1 MTAAATAERPPRN
14 RPAGPSGNPWVLLG
28 RYLRDPL
35 AVMEQCR
42 AHGDVAYV
50 RFPGEHDFY
59 FLSRP
64 DLIRRVLVDDAQSFV
79 KGRALRAGKRLLGE
93 GLLTSEGAEHLVRRR
108 MIQPLFGRRRIR
120 GYAPAVLDAAAAT
133 AGRWR
138 DGETIDLNGE
148 MMRFA
153 LAVVARTI
161 FAADV
166 EREAP
171 EIREVMDASMRVFHR
186 FLLPGSELLWRLPLP
201 ATRRFN
207 AARRDVDRFVFT
219 TIDDRRRRPEQ
230 GDDVLAL
237 MLRAHRETGDEPL
250 PDGALRDESITMILA
265 GHETTAQALTWTWHL
280 LARNRDVERR
290 LLEELSQVLGGRPPG
305 PDDVDALP
313 YTRAVFLETLRLYPP
328 VWALARISTEPYEL
342 DGWRLDAGS
351 TLIMSQWVVHR
362 DARWFPRAAR
372 FLPERWLAQPAP
384 PPGAFFPF
392 GGGPRLC
399 IGERFAIA
407 EAVLALAAI
416 AQRWQVVPHTPA
428 PSLDPRF
435 TLRPHGGLRATVRL
449 RNPDVHLTIT
459 TATNAA

>member
-1 MTAAATAERPPRN
+1 MSATAERPVRT
-14 RPAGPSGNPWVLLG
+14 RPAGPAGHPWVLLA

-35 AVMEQCR
+35 DVMDRCR
-42 AHGDVAYV
+42 AYGDVAHV
-50 RFPGEHDFY
+50 RFPGNHDFY
-59 FLSRP
+59 FLNRP
-64 DLIRRVLVDDAQSFV
+64 DLIRQVLVDDAQSFV

-93 GLLTSEGAEHLVRRR
+93 GLLTSEGADHLVRRR
-108 MIQPLFGRRRIR
+108 LIQPLFGKRRIR
-120 GYAPAVLDAAAAT
+120 GYAPAVLEAADAT
-133 AGRWR
+133 ASEWH
-138 DGETIDLNGE
+138 DGQAIDLNGE

-219 TIDDRRRRPEQ
+219 TIDRRRSQPEH

-237 MLRAHRETGDEPL
+237 MLRAHRGTGDEPL
-250 PDGALRDESITMILA
+250 GDRALRDESITMILA

-280 LARNRDVERR
+280 LARNRHVEER
-290 LLEELSQVLGGRPPG
+290 LVAELERVLGGRAPG
-305 PDDVDALP
+305 PDDADALP

-342 DGWRLDAGS
+342 DGWRLDTGS

-362 DARWFPRAAR
+362 DSRWFPRAAR
-372 FLPERWLAQPAP
+372 FLPERWLEQPAP

-407 EAVLALAAI
+407 EAVLALATI

-428 PSLDPRF
+428 PALDPRF
-435 TLRPHGGLRATVRL
+435 ALRPRGGLSATVR
-449 RNPDVHLTIT
+449 RRKNQRISTA
-459 TATNAA
+459 ATNAP

>member
-1 MTAAATAERPPRN
+1 M
-14 RPAGPSGNPWVLLG
+14 LLG
-28 RYLRDPL
+28 RYLHDPL
-35 AVMEQCR
+35 AVMEKCR
-42 AHGDVAYV
+42 AYGDVTYV
-50 RFPGEHDFY
+50 RFPGDHDFY

-93 GLLTSEGAEHLVRRR
+93 GLLTSEGSDHLIRRR

-120 GYAPAVLDAAAAT
+120 GYAPAVLEAAQAT
-133 AGRWR
+133 AGDWR
-138 DGETIDLNGE
+138 DGQEIDLNGE

-186 FLLPGSELLWRLPLP
+186 FLLPGSELLWKLPLP

-207 AARRDVDRFVFT
+207 AARRNVDRFVYT
-219 TIDDRRRRPEQ
+219 TIDRRRATPQR

-237 MLRAHRETGDEPL
+237 MLDAHRETGDEPL
-250 PDGALRDESITMILA
+250 PDAALRDESITMILA

-280 LARNRDVERR
+280 LARNRAVEERMV
-290 LLEELSQVLGGRPPG
+290 EELMRVLAGRPAG
-305 PDDVDALP
+305 PDDIDALP

-342 DGWRLDAGS
+342 DGWQLDPGA

-362 DARWFPRAAR
+362 DARWFPRPTR
-372 FLPERWLAQPAP
+372 FLPERWIDQPAP

-399 IGERFAIA
+399 IGERFATA
-407 EAVLALAAI
+407 EAVLALATI
-416 AQRWQVVPHTPA
+416 AQRWRVVPHTPA
-428 PSLDPRF
+428 PGLDPRF
-435 TLRPHGGLRATVRL
+435 TLRPHGGLSATVRQ
-449 RNPDVHLTIT
+449 RSR
-459 TATNAA
+459 TAATKTA